1 MARYATSDRRRVDFR
16 MREKDVQFLDALATN
31 SIYNNTRTAALEEIL
46 GLVRYLSKLDDLL
59 DGEMS
64 LTWEERNASMS
75 LAKIRRVLE
84 DGKAVR

>member
-1 MARYATSDRRRVDFR
+1 MARYARDDRRRVDFR
-16 MREKDVQFLDALATN
+16 MRSKDVQFLDAMAKVST
-31 SIYNNTRTAALEEIL
+31 YNNTRTAALEEVL

-59 DGEMS
+59 DGEMT

-84 DGKAVR
+84 DGKAL